1 MQALKRKEMITMNNE
16 KDFRLIAPDID
27 SLLRFFRDG
36 HMNACSPTPAV
47 IAAIGPLFEE
57 LHALAPSE
65 KNDEYKSI
73 WLQIP
78 RGTIDDY
85 ASFEDL
91 QEEGV
96 VKSRDEYESFWLEHY
111 PYEIKWYKL
120 ELIESRNRDGELR
133 FRAVFLDN
141 KCVVSITLER
151 DGDPFPVYTEDA
163 VAALCSLIMEAIP
176 ASLEKL
182 KQGTYN
188 ADVAAHLPYWF
199 RTGVIRRSVLWKK
212 SPDDWKKDAM
222 DGLSPETI
230 AEFKRL
236 LESGIND
243 VQKVGRIKAFTAN
256 DFFRACELGYKAL
269 GYNCDSLSAAELYH
283 KYADGR
289 DEGLTGTGYGL
300 DKGPGIDFDDPAAW
314 DQWYFGR
321 RSGGHPWEIIRGGN
335 STHVDLFVCHDAD
348 SLGYRF
354 RLGEIS
360 QQEYDEL
367 MANAGYYFC
376 IRGKHRPLES
386 VTFYTVLAAAGLPVI
401 IYDAEEILARFDGTD
416 YVGIVPHHIIPK
428 YCEDMFP
435 SKYGHVIDFA
445 HVYDD
450 EIAAFGEDIEWLPE
464 PEARLI
470 E

>member
-1 MQALKRKEMITMNNE
+1 MLTHFLSSFYLRIIVVFPHSIILSQFNQYSNLFLFGLNRLVKTVNRQAFTQTCPQPEST
-16 KDFRLIAPDID
+16 
-27 SLLRFFRDG
+27 
-36 HMNACSPTPAV
+36 AC
-47 IAAIGPLFEE
+47 F
-57 LHALAPSE
+57 
-65 KNDEYKSI
+65 
-73 WLQIP
+73 
-78 RGTIDDY
+78 
-85 ASFEDL
+85 
-91 QEEGV
+91 
-96 VKSRDEYESFWLEHY
+96 
-111 PYEIKWYKL
+111 
-120 ELIESRNRDGELR
+120 
-133 FRAVFLDN
+133 VFLGQP
-141 KCVVSITLER
+141 LHR
-151 DGDPFPVYTEDA
+151 
-163 VAALCSLIMEAIP
+163 
-176 ASLEKL
+176 
-182 KQGTYN
+182 
-188 ADVAAHLPYWF
+188 
-199 RTGVIRRSVLWKK
+199 
-212 SPDDWKKDAM
+212 
-222 DGLSPETI
+222 
-230 AEFKRL
+230 
-236 LESGIND
+236 IND

-269 GYNCDSLSAAELYH
+269 DYNCDSLSDAELYH

-300 DKGPGIDFDDPAAW
+300 AKGPGIDFDDPAAW

-376 IRGKHRPLES
+376 IRGTHRPLES
-386 VTFYTVLAAAGLPVI
+386 VTFYTVLSAAGLPAI
-401 IYDAEEILARFDGTD
+401 INDAEEILARFDGTD

-464 PEARLI
+464 PEARFNQSSELTESI
-470 E
+470 